1 MKGFFVCFY
10 KKNPSKYDF
19 EGFCGGPTCP
29 TNIHISKFKILKIN

>member
-19 EGFCGGPTCP
+19 EGFCGGPTWYCYGV
-29 TNIHISKFKILKIN
+29 L